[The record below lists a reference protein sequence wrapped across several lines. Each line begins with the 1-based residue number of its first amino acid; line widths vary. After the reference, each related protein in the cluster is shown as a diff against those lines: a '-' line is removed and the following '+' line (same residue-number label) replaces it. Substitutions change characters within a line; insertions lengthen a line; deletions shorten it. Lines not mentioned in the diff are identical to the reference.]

1 MTLNTFVQYIKK
13 GHSRME
19 NIMTLRAI
27 DLSLEIG
34 QEILVGKSK
43 KPAKITKIEFFEKS
57 GEIVLGTTAG
67 TRQALTFSLAKPK
80 EDSYESPA
88 DKYR

>member
-1 MTLNTFVQYIKK
+1 MI
-13 GHSRME
+13 GS
-19 NIMTLRAI
+19 IPMTLRTI
-27 DLSLEIG
+27 DVSLAIG

-57 GEIVLGTTAG
+57 GEIVIGTTRG
-67 TRQALTFSLAKPK
+67 SRNALTFSL
-80 EDSYESPA
+80 SPTIINDNEMCAA

>member
-1 MTLNTFVQYIKK
+1 
-13 GHSRME
+13 
-19 NIMTLRAI
+19 MTLRAI
-27 DLSLEIG
+27 DVSLELG

-57 GEIVLGTTAG
+57 GEIVIGTTEG
-67 TRQALTFSLAKPK
+67 SRHALTFSL
-80 EDSYESPA
+80 SPREFISEGETCVA

>member
-1 MTLNTFVQYIKK
+1 MSVVKK
-13 GHSRME
+13 GRQTKME

-27 DLSLEIG
+27 DLSLAIG

-57 GEIVLGTTAG
+57 GEIVLGTTEG
-67 TRQALTFSLAKPK
+67 TRQALTFSLTQPK
-80 EDSYESPA
+80 YEETTSPA

>member
-1 MTLNTFVQYIKK
+1 MTRSIP
-13 GHSRME
+13 
-19 NIMTLRAI
+19 MTLRSI

-57 GEIVLGTTAG
+57 GEIVIGTTEG
-67 TRQALTFSLAKPK
+67 TRQALTFSLSPK
-80 EDSYESPA
+80 LMSEDYSCAA

>member
-1 MTLNTFVQYIKK
+1 MTLKT
-13 GHSRME
+13 
-19 NIMTLRAI
+19 I
-27 DLSLEIG
+27 DVSLAVG

-57 GEIVLGTTAG
+57 GEIVIGTTRG
-67 TRQALTFSLAKPK
+67 TRQALTFSLSPRVIS
-80 EDSYESPA
+80 EELSCPA